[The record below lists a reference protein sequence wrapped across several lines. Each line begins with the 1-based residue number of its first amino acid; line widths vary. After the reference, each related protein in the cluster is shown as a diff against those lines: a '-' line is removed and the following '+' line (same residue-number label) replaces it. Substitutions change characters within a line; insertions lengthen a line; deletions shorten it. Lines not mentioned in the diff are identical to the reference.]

1 MTMLSW
7 SYMTKTISKSQFKP
21 QVLEY
26 FRMIEKSKKPLII
39 THDGKPTIKI
49 SAYNEDKD
57 SQLAELKS
65 SVVQYTQPTKPVGI
79 NDWEVL

>member
-1 MTMLSW
+1 MSIKNMPQI
-7 SYMTKTISKSQFKP
+7 ISKSQFKP

-26 FRMIEKSKKPLII
+26 FRMVEKNKRSIII

-57 SQLAELKS
+57 SQLAQLKS
-65 SVVQYTQPTKPVGI
+65 SVISYDQPTKPVGLD
-79 NDWEVL
+79 NWEVL

>member
-1 MTMLSW
+1 MLTW
-7 SYMTKTISKSQFKP
+7 SYMQQTISKSQFKP

-26 FRMIEKSKKPLII
+26 FRMVEKSKKPLII

-57 SQLAELKS
+57 SGLAQLKS
-65 SVVQYTQPTKPVGI
+65 SVLSYTDPTKPVGV
-79 NDWEVL
+79 NDWEALS